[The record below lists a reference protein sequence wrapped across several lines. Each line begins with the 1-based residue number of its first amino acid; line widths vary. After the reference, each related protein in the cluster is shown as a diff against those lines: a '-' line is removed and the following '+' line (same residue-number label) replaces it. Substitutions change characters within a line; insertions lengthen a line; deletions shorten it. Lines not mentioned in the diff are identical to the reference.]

1 MIIIITIII
10 IIIISSVLVVLEKYI
25 VTNLGEQ
32 DKYRKKWDFLQNKF
46 HSLRDFIQIFNIVPS
61 AIYFSL
67 CYIVIQL

>member
-1 MIIIITIII
+1 MIIIITIIII

-46 HSLRDFIQIFNIVPS
+46 HSLRDFIQNI
-61 AIYFSL
+61 
-67 CYIVIQL
+67 